1 MKINKRRNLPCEID
15 YTVRRTFCYNYTL
28 YANDTDRSVT
38 ALSLIVMKF
47 GGSSVGTTERMQRVA
62 GRILDRQ
69 REGHDIVV
77 VVSAMG
83 DTTDDLIDKSM
94 ELNPNPPAREM
105 DMLLTTGEQ
114 ISIALLSMTIH
125 ALGGKALSLTGWQAG
140 IVTEPTHGKAKIS
153 DINPERVFTGLKQG
167 NVVIVAGFQGRSA
180 DGEITTLGRGGSDT
194 TAVALAAAIN
204 ADLCEIYTDVDGIY
218 STDPRV
224 VKHARKLSAISYDE
238 MLELAHLG
246 AAVLH
251 PRAVEYAKQ
260 YNVTL
265 VVRSS
270 FTQNEGTQVKEEA
283 VMEQG
288 IAVRGIAFDKNV
300 GRISIMGVEDVPGV
314 LANVF
319 GALADNGIDVDIIVQ
334 SGVQDGK
341 ADFSFTVSGSDV
353 EAAMKVIAGIRG
365 SVPYREASSEIGL
378 VKVSIVGA
386 GMVSNPGV
394 AASMFETIGKLGISI
409 KMVSTSE
416 IKVSCVIDA
425 EPLQDVVRALHTAF
439 GLDTTEQVFVGGP
452 QERR

>member
-1 MKINKRRNLPCEID
+1 M
-15 YTVRRTFCYNYTL
+15 
-28 YANDTDRSVT
+28 
-38 ALSLIVMKF
+38 SLIVMKF

-62 GRILDRQ
+62 QRIVEKKTAGDRV
-69 REGHDIVV
+69 VV

-83 DTTDDLIDKSM
+83 DTTDDLIDQSKL
-94 ELNPNPPAREM
+94 LNDNPPAREM

-114 ISIALLSMTIH
+114 ISVALLSMTIH
-125 ALGGKALSLTGWQAG
+125 KLGHSAVSMTGWQAG
-140 IVTEPTHGKAKIS
+140 IRTDAVHGKARIT
-153 DINPERVFTGLKQG
+153 DIRPDRIHRALDEGQI
-167 NVVIVAGFQGRSA
+167 VIVAGFQGMTE

-194 TAVALAAAIN
+194 TAVALAAAIQ
-204 ADLCEIYTDVDGIY
+204 ADVCEIYTDVDGVY

-224 VKHARKLSAISYDE
+224 VKCARKLNEISYDE

-251 PRAVEYAKQ
+251 PRAVEYAKH
-260 YNVTL
+260 YNVKL

-270 FTQNEGTQVKEEA
+270 FTQNEGTSVKEEA

-288 IAVRGIAFDKNV
+288 VVVRGIAFEKNV
-300 GRISIMGVEDVPGV
+300 SRISIMGVEDVPGV
-314 LANVF
+314 LAGVF
-319 GALADNGIDVDIIVQ
+319 GALAEAGIDVDIIVQ
-334 SGVQDGK
+334 SGVKDGK
-341 ADFSFTVSGSDV
+341 ADFSFTLGLGDRDKALS
-353 EAAMKVIAGIRG
+353 VIEGIR
-365 SVPYREASSEIGL
+365 SKVPYREVTSEEGL

-394 AASMFETIGKLGISI
+394 AASMFKTISSLGVSI

-425 EPLQDVVRALHTAF
+425 EHLNDVVRALHTAY
-439 GLDTTEQVFVGGP
+439 GLDTSEQAFVGGP